1 MNLPPSLPSGTAAE
15 EVLFYNRIRDDL
27 PAEIKGRAF
36 WNEGANSNISA
47 YKLEVGDQYPITVE
61 FINGAWY
68 QIHWQGHHIRKYAVS
83 VDERITDPAT
93 VGLGTR
99 SRPLLHAI
107 DTSRIHREL
116 SKSSTELEITFAS
129 PSTDEDLPITELAEE
144 RTITNL
150 SNSMAATQINTMTIP
165 PPYATIQI
173 QTPGAGGSGQG
184 GGGATG
190 GNAPAGGGG
199 TPGGGAPP
207 GGGGAPGGGPP
218 GRGAPGGRPPGGGQP
233 PAQQAQAAQP
243 VPQQAG
249 PRYEPIRGAE
259 VETFRGDR
267 ADAKKFMSRFGLWK
281 FLNRD
286 TRTVQVVADLVAY
299 ALTLI
304 LGPLCDR
311 WARGIQDKLALKVL
325 GNPLYHIPPTHADN
339 DPALWDWF
347 MWEFTL
353 QFTDSAE
360 EENAFAALQKLELKN
375 NDADTY
381 INHFV
386 ELAEKAQW
394 GLDAPGTI
402 RLFHNGL
409 PVNMHRAICRYQR
422 LPRDMEEWFTATREE
437 CRHYND
443 MEVSIRPRGGAGNI
457 STRQNRLRG
466 LDVPKQQKRKDP
478 NAMEVNAI
486 KMGRLSDKEKA
497 KLLKEGR
504 CFCCKKMGHLSRNC
518 PDKKDS
524 KGKGVDKPRNNSSQ
538 FVKPKARA
546 TVINEDE
553 EEEQQQEQ
561 PEEEDKAPPSYTNK
575 GVKEF
580 IRTMKLDEREAL
592 LEMLASQGF

>member
-1 MNLPPSLPSGTAAE
+1 MNLPPSLPSGTATE

-47 YKLEVGDQYPITVE
+47 YKLKVGDQYPITVE

-68 QIHWQGHHIRKYAVS
+68 QIHWQGQHIGKYAVT
-83 VDERITDPAT
+83 VDKRITDPAT

-99 SRPLLHAI
+99 NRPLLHAI
-107 DTSRIHREL
+107 DTSRIHHEP
-116 SKSSTELEITFAS
+116 SESSTELEITFAS
-129 PSTDEDLPITELAEE
+129 LPTDEDEPITTLVEE
-144 RTITNL
+144 QTLTDL
-150 SNSMAATQINTMTIP
+150 SISMAAAQISTMTIP
-165 PPYATIQI
+165 PPVYMPPQPVAS
-173 QTPGAGGSGQG
+173 GSG
-184 GGGATG
+184 T
-190 GNAPAGGGG
+190 
-199 TPGGGAPP
+199 GGGAPGGAP
-207 GGGGAPGGGPP
+207 GGGAPGGGAP
-218 GRGAPGGRPPGGGQP
+218 GGGAPGGGAPDGGAPGGGAPGGGAPGGGPPGGGQP

-243 VPQQAG
+243 VPQQAR

-259 VETFRGDR
+259 VEKFRGDR

-286 TRTVQVVADLVAY
+286 TRTVQVAADLVAY

-304 LGPLCDR
+304 SGPLCDR

-347 MWEFTL
+347 VREFTL

-360 EENAFAALQKLELKN
+360 EENAFAALQKLELKE

-381 INHFV
+381 INRFI
-386 ELAEKAQW
+386 ELVEKAQW

-402 RLFHNGL
+402 RLFHDGL
-409 PVNMHRAICRYQR
+409 PVNMHRAICQYQH
-422 LPRDMEEWFTATREE
+422 LPRDMQDWFEATREE
-437 CRHYND
+437 CKRYND
-443 MEVSIRPRGGAGNI
+443 MAVSIGPRGGARNI
-457 STRQNRLRG
+457 STRQNCLRG
-466 LDVPKQQKRKDP
+466 LDAPKQPKRKDP
-478 NAMEVNAI
+478 NAMEVDAI
-486 KMGRLSDKEKA
+486 KTGRLSNEEKA

-504 CFCCKKMGHLSRNC
+504 CFHCKKMGHLSKNC

-524 KGKGVDKPRNNSSQ
+524 KGKGTDKPRSSSGQ
-538 FVKPKARA
+538 STKPKARA

-553 EEEQQQEQ
+553 EDEQQEAQ
-561 PEEEDKAPPSYTNK
+561 PEEDDEALPSYTNK
-575 GVKEF
+575 GIKEF
-580 IRTMKLDEREAL
+580 IHTMKLHQQNVIVL
-592 LEMLASQGF
+592 NLS

>member
-68 QIHWQGHHIRKYAVS
+68 QIHWQGSHIGKYAVTA
-83 VDERITDPAT
+83 DELIQEPAT

-107 DTSRIHREL
+107 DTSRVHPEP
-116 SKSSTELEITFAS
+116 SESSTELEITFAS
-129 PSTDEDLPITELAEE
+129 PPTDEDEPITTLVEE
-144 RTITNL
+144 RTLTDL
-150 SNSMAATQINTMTIP
+150 STSMAAAQISTMTIP
-165 PPYATIQI
+165 PPVYMPPQPVAS
-173 QTPGAGGSGQG
+173 GSG
-184 GGGATG
+184 T
-190 GNAPAGGGG
+190 GGG
-199 TPGGGAPP
+199 TPGGAPGGGAPQGGGGAP
-207 GGGGAPGGGPP
+207 GGGAPGGGAPGGGAPGGGAPGGGPP
-218 GRGAPGGRPPGGGQP
+218 GGGQP
-233 PAQQAQAAQP
+233 LAQQAQAAQP

-259 VETFRGDR
+259 VEKFRGDR

-286 TRTVQVVADLVAY
+286 TRTVQVAADLVAY

-304 LGPLCDR
+304 SGPLCDR

-325 GNPLYHIPPTHADN
+325 GNPMYHIPPTHADN
-339 DPALWDWF
+339 DPALWEWF
-347 MWEFTL
+347 VQEFTL

-360 EENAFAALQKLELKN
+360 EENAFATLQKLELKE

-381 INHFV
+381 INCFI

-402 RLFHNGL
+402 QLFRDGL

-422 LPRDMEEWFTATREE
+422 LPRDTQEWFEATREE
-437 CRHYND
+437 CKCYNN
-443 MEVSIRPRGGAGNI
+443 MAVSIGP
-457 STRQNRLRG
+457 
-466 LDVPKQQKRKDP
+466 
-478 NAMEVNAI
+478 
-486 KMGRLSDKEKA
+486 
-497 KLLKEGR
+497 
-504 CFCCKKMGHLSRNC
+504 
-518 PDKKDS
+518 
-524 KGKGVDKPRNNSSQ
+524 
-538 FVKPKARA
+538 
-546 TVINEDE
+546 
-553 EEEQQQEQ
+553 
-561 PEEEDKAPPSYTNK
+561 
-575 GVKEF
+575 
-580 IRTMKLDEREAL
+580 
-592 LEMLASQGF
+592 